1 MTVELPA
8 YRVVDSAFTVAED
21 TLRNDVAAFLG
32 STMRGP
38 CGVPIRVTGWQGYVA
53 FFGGPAGTVPR
64 AVSAFFAN
72 GGQVAW
78 VVRAGRD
85 GSPATAELP
94 LGDVDDHGEWT
105 ADGPARIS
113 LPGTTLALRATS
125 PGAWADGIA
134 VRVTYRAHGLLGQ
147 PELDLAVE
155 MPGQAPRWRAGLAPG
170 ELLDAIA
177 ATELV
182 TATLVGPAAVGS
194 SGTVG
199 PARLAR
205 EVVLAGGAEPVVDTL
220 ALEKAVEAQAQVEE
234 IALVCVPD
242 LAVLLDPDDQDEV
255 LAGLAR
261 VAAAAQDRLVVV
273 SPPPEAADLVTLSDW
288 MTRTEPVRA
297 DPALGRAV
305 AAWFPRLLAEDL
317 EPTGPDRYRSTDP
330 VGHVCGRIAEL
341 DRERG
346 SGWSPAN
353 TLVRDAVDV
362 ASALPHDLQA
372 SAYGLGL
379 NLVRP
384 RVGGGLEL
392 WGAQTLDRYD
402 GRFLAHRRLV
412 HRIVR
417 AARRVTEPLVFDVDD
432 QLLRFSI
439 TRAINGVLMEAF
451 RSGALK
457 GAAPEEAY
465 RVRCDE
471 TTNPPEVTDAGQV
484 VCEIEIAPATP
495 MEFIMLRL
503 TVGPQGLLEVVEQ

>member
-38 CGVPIRVTGWQGYVA
+38 CGQPIRVTGWQEYVA
-53 FFGGPAGTVPR
+53 FFGGPVGTVPR

-78 VVRAGRD
+78 VVRSGRD
-85 GSPATAELP
+85 GSPATAELR
-94 LGDVDDHGEWT
+94 LGEVDADGAWA

-113 LPGTTLALRATS
+113 LPGTRLALRATS

-134 VRVTYRAHGLLGQ
+134 VQVTYRAHGLLGQ

-155 MPGQAPRWRAGLAPG
+155 VAGHSPRWRTGLAPD
-170 ELLDAIA
+170 ELIDAIA

-182 TATLVGPAAVGS
+182 TAAFSGPAAAGAA
-194 SGTVG
+194 GTVG
-199 PARLAR
+199 PARLVRRAT
-205 EVVLAGGAEPVVDTL
+205 LAGGTEPVVDSL
-220 ALEKAVEAQAQVEE
+220 ALDEAAEAQAQVEE
-234 IALVCVPD
+234 IAMVCVPD
-242 LAVLLDPDDQDEV
+242 LATLLGPDDAADL

-261 VAAAAQDRLVVV
+261 VAAASQDRLVVV
-273 SPPPEAADLVTLSDW
+273 SPPTAAADLVTLSDW
-288 MTRTEPVRA
+288 IASTEPFRT
-297 DPALGRAV
+297 DPALARAV

-317 EPTGPDRYRSTDP
+317 GPRGPDRYRSTDP

-362 ASALPHDLQA
+362 ASPLPHDLQA
-372 SAYGLGL
+372 AAYGLGL
-379 NLVRP
+379 NLLRP

-417 AARRVTEPLVFDVDD
+417 AARRVTEPLVFDIDD

-457 GAAPEEAY
+457 GSAPEEAY

-495 MEFIMLRL
+495 MEFITLRL
-503 TVGPQGLLEVVEQ
+503 TIGPQGLLEVVEQ